1 MFQESAYT
9 SEEMSAISKH
19 PQYKNFIFLPFIKIH
34 DDIKIDLMQMIT
46 IAICIKFNLVCFSKS
61 SGSDRVLIPFCK

>member
-9 SEEMSAISKH
+9 SEEMSAIGKH

-34 DDIKIDLMQMIT
+34 DDIKIDLIQMIT
-46 IAICIKFNLVCFSKS
+46 IVICIKFSLVFKIEW
-61 SGSDRVLIPFCK
+61 L